1 VTDAQAPQDRMTGFR
16 AGNQRAVAALAAVA
30 NFAWAE
36 TLPVD
41 PFPLGPRRGPGQDH
55 GRLARTACAL
65 RHLAD
70 QYPGLSFAGLLDAAD
85 EQYRQLGTGY
95 ARPATFSQAQAA
107 GEAIDA
113 CEFGLTAP
121 GQYRGSLWPPDTGD
135 YLRGYADRHG
145 QGLEEAVAGLT
156 TRLLVGLR
164 HYADHQGTDFQ
175 QALAAGLAAHA
186 RQRLSAEGRFR
197 TGQDPAPGHAAQ
209 PAAPFSP
216 CATNQG
222 VVVSAADA
230 EWLLVRTAA
239 RNYASDLIPASAG
252 SYASEFAGL
261 PPDPRDADDERALN
275 QALAD
280 ARGQHPGQVFAEVA
294 PGIAARIMQLADGP
308 GKAAELGREHGRS
321 GTPPY
326 CDISTEGEAAAL
338 MGALGETEPVTG
350 ANRQYRALLVTEYAG
365 AYRDAAA
372 RRPPSA
378 GSPARIAARSFP
390 LAGQPSAENGTPGPP
405 GRRAPPAP
413 PRHGPR
419 RGT

>member
-1 VTDAQAPQDRMTGFR
+1 VTEGQAPQNRMTGFR
-16 AGNQRAVAALAAVA
+16 AGNQRAVAALGAVA
-30 NFAWAE
+30 IFAWAE
-36 TLPVD
+36 TLPGD
-41 PFPLGPRRGPGQDH
+41 ALPLGLRRGPSQDH
-55 GRLARTACAL
+55 ARVARTACAL

-70 QYPGLSFAGLLDAAD
+70 QYPGLSFAALLDSAD
-85 EQYRQLGTGY
+85 EQYRQPGTGY
-95 ARPATFSQAQAA
+95 ARPATARQAQAA
-107 GEAIDA
+107 GEAIGA
-113 CEFGLTAP
+113 CEHGLDAP
-121 GQYRGSLWPPDTGD
+121 GQYRGSLWPPDTMD

-156 TRLLVGLR
+156 TRLLAALR

-186 RQRLSAEGRFR
+186 QQRLSAEGRFR

-209 PAAPFSP
+209 AAAPFPP

-239 RNYASDLIPASAG
+239 RNYASDLVPTPARG
-252 SYASEFAGL
+252 HASEFAGRS
-261 PPDPRDADDERALN
+261 PDPRDVDDERALN
-275 QALAD
+275 RALAG
-280 ARGQHPGQVFAEVA
+280 ARGQHPNRVFAEVA
-294 PGIAARIMQLADGP
+294 PGIAARIMQLTDCP

-338 MGALGETEPVTG
+338 MGALGETEPMTD

-372 RRPPSA
+372 RRPSPA
-378 GSPARIAARSFP
+378 GSPARIAARDHP
-390 LAGQPSAENGTPGPP
+390 RAGQPPAENGTPDPP
-405 GRRAPPAP
+405 GRRAPTAP

-419 RGT
+419 RGA

>member
-1 VTDAQAPQDRMTGFR
+1 MTEGQAPQDPMAGSR
-16 AGNQRAVAALAAVA
+16 AGNQRAVAALEAVA
-30 NFAWAE
+30 SFARAE
-36 TLPVD
+36 TLPGD
-41 PFPLGPRRGPGQDH
+41 PLPLGPRRGPGQDH
-55 GRLARTACAL
+55 ARLARTACAL

-85 EQYRQLGTGY
+85 EQYRQPGTGY
-95 ARPATFSQAQAA
+95 TRPATASQAQAA
-107 GEAIDA
+107 GEAIRA
-113 CEFGLTAP
+113 CELGLAAP
-121 GQYRGSLWPPDTGD
+121 GQYRGSLWPPDARG
-135 YLRGYADRHG
+135 YLRGYAGRHG

-156 TRLLVGLR
+156 TRLLAGLR

-175 QALAAGLAAHA
+175 QALGAGLAAHA
-186 RQRLSAEGRFR
+186 QQRLSAEGRFR

-209 PAAPFSP
+209 AAAPFPP

-239 RNYASDLIPASAG
+239 RNYASDLIPASAR

-261 PPDPRDADDERALN
+261 SPDPRDVDDERALN

-280 ARGQHPGQVFAEVA
+280 ARGQHPNQVFAEVA
-294 PGIAARIMQLADGP
+294 PGIAARIMQLTD

-321 GTPPY
+321 GTAPY

-338 MGALGETEPVTG
+338 MGALGETEPMTG

-365 AYRDAAA
+365 AYRDAAV
-372 RRPPSA
+372 RRPPPA
-378 GSPARIAARSFP
+378 GSPARIAARDHP
-390 LAGQPSAENGTPGPP
+390 RAGQPPAGTGTPDPP
-405 GRRAPPAP
+405 GRGGPSAP

-419 RGT
+419 RGA

>member
-1 VTDAQAPQDRMTGFR
+1 MTEGQAPQDRMAGFR
-16 AGNQRAVAALAAVA
+16 AGNQRAVAALGAVA

-36 TLPVD
+36 TLPGD
-41 PFPLGPRRGPGQDH
+41 PFPPGPRRGPGQDH

-70 QYPGLSFAGLLDAAD
+70 QYPGLSFSGLLDAAD

-107 GEAIDA
+107 GEAIGA

-121 GQYRGSLWPPDTGD
+121 GQYRGSLWPPDARD

-156 TRLLVGLR
+156 TRLLAGLR

-209 PAAPFSP
+209 PAAPFPP

-239 RNYASDLIPASAG
+239 RNYASDLIPASAR

-261 PPDPRDADDERALN
+261 LPDPRDADDERALN

-280 ARGQHPGQVFAEVA
+280 ARGQHPNQVFAEVS

-338 MGALGETEPVTG
+338 MGALGETEPTTG
-350 ANRQYRALLVTEYAG
+350 ASRQYRALLVTEYAG

-372 RRPPSA
+372 GTPPPA
-378 GSPARIAARSFP
+378 GSPARIAARGFP
-390 LAGQPSAENGTPGPP
+390 RTGQPPAENGTPDPR
-405 GRRAPPAP
+405 GRGAPPAP

-419 RGT
+419 RGA